1 MKKILLSGEWTLT
14 NEKIGTITATVPGCV
29 HTDLMANGT
38 IKDLYWR
45 DNNKQYEWIENE
57 NFSYSRTFDAVETD
71 NATLVFEGLDT
82 YCDIYLNGEKI
93 GEADDM
99 FIEHRFSVRGKLKE
113 KNNTLRVDFR
123 SAVKEVEG
131 LPQNVAAFTKERL
144 RTRRIQCTYSWDWV
158 DRFVT
163 AGIYRPVYIEY
174 GNDLSVKSTYIV
186 TENIDD
192 YSAQICVDLEFAN
205 YENPAQV
212 EVIVLSPNGEN
223 VAATQFY
230 CNEPRAVRRFDIEEP
245 MLWYPLGYGEQPIY
259 TLLVKIGEN
268 EYRENFGIRTIKILQ
283 LPDKKGS
290 EYYLKAKALQ
300 KRGFET
306 SLLDENEET
315 RGFQVIVNGKR
326 IVCMGGNWVPCEP
339 FPSAETKEKF
349 DKLIA
354 LAKEMG
360 VNMLRVWG
368 GGIFENEYFY
378 ECCDKAGILVTQDFL
393 MACGAYPEKEEW
405 FIEKLKLES
414 EYALKL
420 LRNHPCFAWWSG
432 DNENAT
438 RGNDEQEDYRGRRA
452 ALKGLSPA
460 IFEKDYSHPFL
471 PSSPYGGFP
480 YASWT
485 VGTTHNTNFVGEMFD
500 YFYGEKCDDYKEFL
514 AQFTAR
520 FIAEEPTFGA
530 ISRRSLLK
538 FMTEDDIKDETEEM
552 YRHHTKGNDGLSRPL
567 FDDVTA
573 FPKKI
578 FGGVTDAED
587 KLFKYKYGQYEWV
600 RIVFENLRR
609 NLGYCN
615 GLVFWMFDDC
625 WPAALGWSF
634 VDYYCVP
641 KAAFYAF
648 KRCAADCVV
657 SLSKEKRTLVANV
670 SNKTDTAQNVAVKA
684 YRLCQGEVMET
695 TTFKIKVGA
704 YSTSNASLPF
714 ALSKD
719 EIAVCEIKTD
729 NGIDRTFY
737 KDGALPLHNCTEDL
751 RVVKSSENKVTVT
764 SNKYI
769 HAVEIECDGVCSDN
783 YFSLLPNEE
792 KTVTLK
798 TVDGKPVGD
807 YEITAYTIG

>member
-1 MKKILLSGEWTLT
+1 MKKICLGGEWTLE
-14 NEKIGTITATVPGCV
+14 NQKIGTLTATVPGCV
-29 HTDLMANGT
+29 HTDLMAHGL

-45 DNNKQYEWIENE
+45 DNNKQYEWLENE

-99 FIEHRFSVRGKLKE
+99 FIEYHFPVGEKLKE
-113 KNNTLRVDFR
+113 KNNILRVDFR

-174 GNDLSVKSTYIV
+174 GSDLHIKSAYIT

-192 YSAQICVDLEFAN
+192 YSAQICVDLEIAN
-205 YENPAQV
+205 YENPAKV
-212 EVIVLSPNGEN
+212 EVEVLAPNGKK
-223 VAATQFY
+223 VAGTVFY
-230 CNEPRAVRRFDIEEP
+230 CNEPRVVRRFDIENP
-245 MLWYPLGYGEQPIY
+245 QLWYPLGYGEQSIY
-259 TLLVKIGEN
+259 TLLVKTGEN
-268 EYRENFGIRTIKILQ
+268 EHTENFGIRTIKILQ
-283 LPDKKGS
+283 LPDKEGS
-290 EYYLKAKALQ
+290 DYYLRAKALQ
-300 KRGFET
+300 KKGFET
-306 SLLDENEET
+306 TMVDNNEEP
-315 RGFQVIVNGKR
+315 RGFQVIVNGQK
-326 IVCMGGNWVPCEP
+326 ILCVGGNWVPCEP
-339 FPSAETKEKF
+339 FPSAETHEKF

-378 ECCDKAGILVTQDFL
+378 SCCDKAGILVTQDFL
-393 MACGAYPEKEEW
+393 MACGSYPEKEEW

-414 EYALKL
+414 EYAVKL

-438 RGNDEQEDYRGRRA
+438 MGDDEQKNYRGRRA
-452 ALKGLSPA
+452 ALKGLAPS
-460 IFEKDYSHPFL
+460 IFENDYSHPFL
-471 PSSPYGGFP
+471 PSSPYGGYP

-500 YFYGEKCDDYKEFL
+500 YFYNQNCDDYKEFFSE
-514 AQFTAR
+514 FTAR

-530 ISRRSLLK
+530 ISRRSMLK
-538 FMTEDDIKDETEEM
+538 FMTEEDIADETEAM
-552 YRHHTKGNDGLSRPL
+552 YRHHTKGNDDLKRPL

-587 KLFKYKYGQYEWV
+587 KLFKYKYVQYEWV
-600 RIVFENLRR
+600 RVVFENLRR
-609 NLGYCN
+609 NLGYNN
-615 GLVFWMFDDC
+615 GLIFWMFDDC
-625 WPAALGWSF
+625 WPAALGWAF

-657 SLSKEKRTLVANV
+657 SLTKERRTLVTTV
-670 SNKTDTAQNVAVKA
+670 SNKSPKAQNVAVKA
-684 YRLCQGEVMET
+684 YRLRDGEIAEI
-695 TTFKIKVGA
+695 TTFKMGVNA
-704 YSTSNASLPF
+704 YSTSSATLPF
-714 ALSKD
+714 ILSKG
-719 EIAVCEIKTD
+719 EIAVCEIKTES
-729 NGIDRTFY
+729 GTDRTFY
-737 KDGALPLHNCTEDL
+737 KEGALPIHNCTQEVRVL
-751 RVVKSSENKVTVT
+751 RRTESSVTLV
-764 SNKYI
+764 SDKYV

-783 YFSLLPNEE
+783 YFSLLPCEE

-798 TVDGKPVGD
+798 TVDGKPIGD
-807 YEITAYTIG
+807 YDITAYTIG